1 MKNSLF
7 NGVATAL
14 YTPFKPDTLQ
24 IDFEAFER
32 AISRQ
37 LNAKVDA
44 LVLLGTTGEAS
55 TITDKER
62 STLIKFA
69 KEKINNR
76 IPLIVGCGSNCT
88 SKAINF
94 VKSAEQLNADGAL
107 IVTPY
112 YNKCNNDGLL
122 AHYSAICKETNL
134 PIIAYNV
141 PSRTGVSIDIK
152 TYEQIIKLPNIAG
165 IKEADNNKDN
175 YRAVLNNFSSIID
188 IYCGSDENF
197 IDFLSYGSSGIISV
211 TSNIIPKKIKD
222 IYLNYKLYYNNSD
235 KLFTT
240 LNTALFS
247 DVNPIP
253 LKCAVKL
260 LYNEGY
266 GLRLPLTQANEAQTE
281 YLRNILNKLK
291 FEV

>member
-32 AISRQ
+32 AINRQ

-222 IYLNYKLYYNNSD
+222 IYLNYKFYYNNND

-281 YLRNILNKLK
+281 YLRNILNRLK

>member
-32 AISRQ
+32 AINRQ
-37 LNAKVDA
+37 LKAKVDA

>member
-55 TITDKER
+55 TITDRER
-62 STLIKFA
+62 SKLIKFA

-165 IKEADNNKDN
+165 IKEADNSKDN

-197 IDFLSYGSSGIISV
+197 IDFLSYGSSGTISV